1 MALKCGS
8 LIFQEAGGGTS
19 DAMERIW
26 SQTCPG
32 VFIITGDRK
41 LEIIASG
48 SLDLV
53 RTLDYCSFRC
63 SDSPTVDFELI
74 TNVQEVQGN
83 PWCLFVLVHALLIL
97 GLKYTYL
104 CNLSWRFILGLHYV
118 SGTEFINQ
126 NIKIVV

>member
-1 MALKCGS
+1 MWLINLPGS
-8 LIFQEAGGGTS
+8 REGGIS

-41 LEIIASG
+41 LEIIACG

-63 SDSPTVDFELI
+63 SVCPTAAFDLI
-74 TNVQEVQGN
+74 TNKQ
-83 PWCLFVLVHALLIL
+83 
-97 GLKYTYL
+97 
-104 CNLSWRFILGLHYV
+104 
-118 SGTEFINQ
+118 
-126 NIKIVV
+126 